1 MTNLGF
7 RSWYYFRMGWS
18 TYFAFL
24 FAAINT
30 LTVTYYLAIERIPE
44 LTSIFPSFLQYV
56 LIITGIGIP
65 ILICVGYIHYKRTK
79 AFKSEV
85 DVILESNPYQRRNVV
100 NISLIFE
107 SIIKT
112 NQLLLKLSKNENHT
126 ISGFQYNFI
135 DTQSADEISMYMV
148 DAFVGES
155 TLRNAYTDST
165 LRTGAPTIQLLIN
178 EPDAEQIF
186 VHQPGYSVLIPTIR
200 YSEHIDAASAIPYVD
215 DVEYNDIHISIQDY
229 GFEFD
234 PDSPDILAQN
244 VDTDDT
250 FSRVLL
256 IVSRG

>member
-1 MTNLGF
+1 
-7 RSWYYFRMGWS
+7 MGWS

-112 NQLLLKLSKNENHT
+112 NQLLLKLSKNEKLSDNELDE
-126 ISGFQYNFI
+126 INKKI
-135 DTQSADEISMYMV
+135 DEISKFEKSRTFTSSLDMEYMQKSIR
-148 DAFVGES
+148 ES
-155 TLRNAYTDST
+155 
-165 LRTGAPTIQLLIN
+165 
-178 EPDAEQIF
+178 
-186 VHQPGYSVLIPTIR
+186 
-200 YSEHIDAASAIPYVD
+200 
-215 DVEYNDIHISIQDY
+215 
-229 GFEFD
+229 
-234 PDSPDILAQN
+234 
-244 VDTDDT
+244 
-250 FSRVLL
+250 
-256 IVSRG
+256 